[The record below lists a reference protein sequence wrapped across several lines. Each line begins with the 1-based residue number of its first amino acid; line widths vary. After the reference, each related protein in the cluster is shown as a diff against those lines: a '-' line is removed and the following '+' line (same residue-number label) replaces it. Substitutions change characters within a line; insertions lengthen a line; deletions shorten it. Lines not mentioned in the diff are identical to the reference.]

1 MLFLLLVLSL
11 FALVAAF
18 AFLEQSKDKF
28 TLYCYL
34 GVGAALFLLASFKPV
49 EAVADAENYLY
60 MAEGGSD
67 ELLVEP
73 SFLVI
78 SSIAENFFGSTYFL
92 FFLYSLIAIPLKLW
106 TISRLSQTW
115 FFSLLFWLSHFF
127 IMHDLT
133 QIRASAAVAFFLFG
147 LYFLTQRRRVA
158 FLLCAGAASVFH
170 ISAIILFPLV
180 LLGNAPLSGRWK
192 LFLAIAPMIGYAM
205 AIAKFNFM
213 TTIPIP
219 YIQEKVEIYEAARD
233 AGIMDSDQINIF
245 NAVVMVK
252 LLAYYLLLWKYE
264 VVRERGPE
272 ISLWLKIQALSIVC
286 YTAFSFLPA
295 ISVRTSE
302 LYGVVEILLF
312 PALIY
317 IVRPQ
322 WAGKLLAICFAS
334 GVILLDIF
342 YNDLIKL

>member
-11 FALVAAF
+11 FSLVAAF

-133 QIRASAAVAFFLFG
+133 QIRE
-147 LYFLTQRRRVA
+147 
-158 FLLCAGAASVFH
+158 
-170 ISAIILFPLV
+170 I
-180 LLGNAPLSGRWK
+180 GR
-192 LFLAIAPMIGYAM
+192 AH
-205 AIAKFNFM
+205 
-213 TTIPIP
+213 
-219 YIQEKVEIYEAARD
+219 V
-233 AGIMDSDQINIF
+233 
-245 NAVVMVK
+245 
-252 LLAYYLLLWKYE
+252 
-264 VVRERGPE
+264 
-272 ISLWLKIQALSIVC
+272 
-286 YTAFSFLPA
+286 
-295 ISVRTSE
+295 
-302 LYGVVEILLF
+302 
-312 PALIY
+312 
-317 IVRPQ
+317 
-322 WAGKLLAICFAS
+322 
-334 GVILLDIF
+334 
-342 YNDLIKL
+342 

>member
-1 MLFLLLVLSL
+1 
-11 FALVAAF
+11 
-18 AFLEQSKDKF
+18 
-28 TLYCYL
+28 
-34 GVGAALFLLASFKPV
+34 
-49 EAVADAENYLY
+49 
-60 MAEGGSD
+60 
-67 ELLVEP
+67 
-73 SFLVI
+73 
-78 SSIAENFFGSTYFL
+78 
-92 FFLYSLIAIPLKLW
+92 
-106 TISRLSQTW
+106 
-115 FFSLLFWLSHFF
+115 
-127 IMHDLT
+127 MHDLT

-180 LLGNAPLSGRWK
+180 LLGNAPLSGRWT
-192 LFLAIAPMIGYAM
+192 LCLAIAPMIGYAM

-252 LLAYYLLLWKYE
+252 LLAFYLLLWKYE

-295 ISVRTSE
+295 LSVRTSE

-342 YNDLIKL
+342 YTHLIKL